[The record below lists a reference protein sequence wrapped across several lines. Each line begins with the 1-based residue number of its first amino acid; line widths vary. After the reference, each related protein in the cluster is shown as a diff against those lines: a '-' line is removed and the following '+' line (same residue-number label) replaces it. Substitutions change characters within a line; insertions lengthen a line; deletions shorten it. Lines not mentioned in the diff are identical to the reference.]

1 MSKNSKYNKA
11 SFFEFSKLHLMAE
24 AKIVTAN
31 EPNFIYTHNI
41 YNIYIIY
48 IIFKQY
54 VIYIIFKAI
63 YIMNEQKYRGI
74 KRKVSRVH
82 SNW

>member
-1 MSKNSKYNKA
+1 MSKNSKHNKA
-11 SFFEFSKLHLMAE
+11 SLSEYSKLHLMAE
-24 AKIVTAN
+24 AKIITAN

-63 YIMNEQKYRGI
+63 YIMNSKNTGA
-74 KRKVSRVH
+74 
-82 SNW
+82 